1 MNTPKDN
8 VLNKPISRRSFLK
21 ASGGL
26 AAGAFLL
33 GDLSPK
39 QIQKRLT
46 AVAGT
51 PTRYVTSLCEMCV
64 WRCGLRA
71 RIENGKLRK
80 LEGNPDHPHSRG
92 LLCPRGQAG
101 VMTAYDPDRIQFPL
115 IRAGDRGSGLFRR
128 ASWDEALG
136 YVADKMTAIKQSA
149 GPEGM
154 VFSSTHNLAQTQFE
168 NLMRAY
174 GSPNYGTQRSLCFN
188 AMIMA
193 GLMTYGLEEPG
204 RDYDNAKYIIYA
216 GRNLME
222 AISNSETQD
231 LVAAISRGVKV
242 VLLDPR
248 FTVTASKATEW
259 LPVRPGTDLAFFL
272 ALLNV
277 IIAEKRYDEAF
288 VVKYTVGFDQLQ
300 KQVTQYTP
308 EWAAPICGIEAERIQ
323 RIAREFSDVRPNGFA
338 HPNWR
343 TSNFVNTFQAERAIS
358 ILNALMGNW
367 NKPGGLQPPAG
378 EGDLTLGQVPQPPY
392 PRVNAARLDGVPNK
406 YPLVPLNIGVFQAL
420 RDGIY
425 EGQPYQA
432 QGWFVYRQ
440 NPVDSIA
447 ERKKT
452 LAAIS
457 KLDLMVT
464 VDVSMND
471 TAWYSDVV
479 LPEASYLE
487 RYDPLATMGNLAFLR
502 QPVIEPLGESRS
514 ALWIFKQLGERL
526 GLKDFFA
533 YQDEEDYI
541 RTQIA
546 PLGMTLEEMKARG
559 FYAAPKSEEAG
570 EPKWNTPSGKIE
582 IASSVLAKANQPAV
596 PTWQEPPRPAD
607 DQFYLLT
614 GKVAQHTQFSTQN
627 NKWLNELYPKSRL
640 TIHTQPAAKL
650 GIKTSDVVIVESEVG
665 QVEIEAFVTEGIR
678 PDCVFMTQGFGKVS
692 KGLKT
697 AYGKG
702 AADNDLHLSITDP
715 VSGGQALS
723 QTFVTVKRKA

>member
-1 MNTPKDN
+1 MTTLKNH

-21 ASGGL
+21 ASSGL

-39 QIQKRLT
+39 QIEKRLT

-71 RIENGKLRK
+71 RIENGRLRK
-80 LEGNPDHPHSRG
+80 LEGNPDHPHARG

-101 VMTAYDPDRIQFPL
+101 VMTAYDPDRIHFPL
-115 IRAGDRGSGLFRR
+115 IRAGERGSGLFKR
-128 ASWDEALG
+128 ASWDAALD
-136 YVADKMTAIKQSA
+136 YVAQKMTAIKQSA

-154 VFSSTHNLAQTQFE
+154 VFSSTHNLAQLQFE
-168 NLMRAY
+168 NLLRAY

-204 RDYDNAKYIIYA
+204 RDYDGAKYIIYA

-231 LVAAISRGVKV
+231 LVAAIARGVKV
-242 VLLDPR
+242 ALLDPR

-272 ALLNV
+272 ALINV
-277 IIAEKRYDEAF
+277 IVAEKRYDEAF
-288 VVKYTVGFDQLQ
+288 VTKYTVGFDQLQ
-300 KQVTQYTP
+300 KEVTKYTP
-308 EWAAPICGIEAERIQ
+308 EWAAPICGIEAERIK
-323 RIAREFSDVRPNGFA
+323 RIAREFSDVRPHCFA

-367 NKPGGLQPPAG
+367 GKPGGLVPPAG
-378 EGDLTLGQVPQPPY
+378 EEDLQLGQVPQPPY

-406 YPLVPLNIGVFQAL
+406 YPLVPLKIGVFQAL
-420 RDGIY
+420 RDGML
-425 EGQPYQA
+425 EEQPYPA
-432 QGWFVYRQ
+432 KGWFVFRQ
-440 NPVDSIA
+440 NPVDAIA

-452 LAAIS
+452 VAAIS

-464 VDVSMND
+464 VDVAMND
-471 TAWYSDVV
+471 TAWFSDVV
-479 LPEASYLE
+479 LPESSYLE
-487 RYDPLATMGNLAFLR
+487 RYDPLATLGNLAFIR
-502 QPVIEPLGESRS
+502 QPVIEPLGESKS

-533 YQDEEDYI
+533 YKDEQDYL
-541 RTQIA
+541 RAQLG
-546 PLGMTLEEMKARG
+546 PLGVTLEEMKAKG
-559 FYAAPKSEEAG
+559 FYAARQSEESG
-570 EPKWNTPSGKIE
+570 DLKWNTPSGKIE
-582 IASSVLAKANQPAV
+582 IASSTLAKANQPAV
-596 PTWQEPPRPAD
+596 PTWQEPPRPAE

-614 GKVAQHTQFSTQN
+614 GKVAQHTQFATQN

-640 TIHTQPAAKL
+640 TINPQAATKL
-650 GIKTSDVVIVESEVG
+650 GVKTGDMVIVESQVG
-665 QVEIEAFVTEGIR
+665 KVEIEALVTEAIR

-697 AYGKG
+697 AYAKG